1 MKKKYLTQKLEE
13 LTTRTYKY
21 KRTKLD
27 VIMFKLKEALSNDE
41 LADLLEIRLVDILE
55 GQKLGLL

>member
-1 MKKKYLTQKLEE
+1 
-13 LTTRTYKY
+13 
-21 KRTKLD
+21 
-27 VIMFKLKEALSNDE
+27 MFKLKEALSNDE